1 MRITITGK
9 NMDLTNGLKN
19 QVTKK
24 LSKLE
29 KYFADDAEARVVLSK
44 SKGKEKIEVTI
55 PTKSGFIRA
64 EDATDDFYAS
74 IDLVEESIERQIK
87 KYKSKLV
94 DRKQSAVPFSDLFI
108 EEKAE
113 GDEEIRIV
121 KNKKF
126 EIKPMDPEEACLQM
140 ELLGHNFFVFL
151 NSQTEAVNVVYRRND
166 KSYGLIE
173 PEERIELFRRRGGCP
188 VLQHA
193 QCRVYGK
200 RRHQT
205 SVLPVTSRKQFQRE
219 LSERVAHRV
228 IHGFPFHR
236 RCRGTRQ
243 LFRRIRCRVLRCGF
257 RSRRT
262 RCLRTG
268 RRHGVRLQ
276 NGIISVA
283 PASDRRRDQY
293 QREYRGQKSSSE

>member
-94 DRKQSAVPFSDLFI
+94 DTKQSAVPFSDLFI

-173 PEERIELFRRRGGCP
+173 PE
-188 VLQHA
+188 
-193 QCRVYGK
+193 
-200 RRHQT
+200 T
-205 SVLPVTSRKQFQRE
+205 
-219 LSERVAHRV
+219 
-228 IHGFPFHR
+228 
-236 RCRGTRQ
+236 
-243 LFRRIRCRVLRCGF
+243 
-257 RSRRT
+257 
-262 RCLRTG
+262 
-268 RRHGVRLQ
+268 
-276 NGIISVA
+276 
-283 PASDRRRDQY
+283 
-293 QREYRGQKSSSE
+293 

>member
-94 DRKQSAVPFSDLFI
+94 SSPWI
-108 EEKAE
+108 P
-113 GDEEIRIV
+113 
-121 KNKKF
+121 KK
-126 EIKPMDPEEACLQM
+126 
-140 ELLGHNFFVFL
+140 
-151 NSQTEAVNVVYRRND
+151 
-166 KSYGLIE
+166 
-173 PEERIELFRRRGGCP
+173 
-188 VLQHA
+188 
-193 QCRVYGK
+193 
-200 RRHQT
+200 
-205 SVLPVTSRKQFQRE
+205 
-219 LSERVAHRV
+219 
-228 IHGFPFHR
+228 
-236 RCRGTRQ
+236 
-243 LFRRIRCRVLRCGF
+243 
-257 RSRRT
+257 
-262 RCLRTG
+262 
-268 RRHGVRLQ
+268 
-276 NGIISVA
+276 
-283 PASDRRRDQY
+283 PASRWSFSATT
-293 QREYRGQKSSSE
+293 SSSS